1 MCGEKSGFCQR
12 SILHLGSPPRMRGK
26 AIVIQRVDR
35 LGGITPACAGK
46 RTPLLTPRSV
56 TWDHPRVCGEKG
68 FVNHDWKGLEGS
80 PPRMRGKVI
89 DLCEEKGIDGITP
102 AYAGKRDSLPR
113 DSTPPGDHPRV
124 CGEKKAELTPDELSR
139 GSPPRMRGK
148 VHVSPG
154 QVGGVGITPACAG
167 KRTKHTA
174 ARWARRDHPRVC
186 GEKPNRIVWEH
197 WKEGS
202 PPRVR
207 GKARRGACSGL
218 PGWITPACA
227 GKRDLTG
234 S

>member
-202 PPRVR
+202 PPRMR
-207 GKARRGACSGL
+207 GKVSR
-218 PGWITPACA
+218 
-227 GKRDLTG
+227 
-234 S
+234 

>member
-1 MCGEKSGFCQR
+1 
-12 SILHLGSPPRMRGK
+12 
-26 AIVIQRVDR
+26 
-35 LGGITPACAGK
+35 
-46 RTPLLTPRSV
+46 
-56 TWDHPRVCGEKG
+56 
-68 FVNHDWKGLEGS
+68 
-80 PPRMRGKVI
+80 MRGKVI

-202 PPRVR
+202 PPRMR
-207 GKARRGACSGL
+207 GKA
-218 PGWITPACA
+218 
-227 GKRDLTG
+227 GKRKVG
-234 S
+234 